1 MKSRQCTVLFQVPW
15 KQEYEESLNRN
26 LLRAAAYVRQAVVL
40 LDIRK
45 VNRRSKEETAVEG
58 NERQPGLL
66 RRHILWSQVGNRTCR
81 TLRSMAI
88 SCLYK

>member
-1 MKSRQCTVLFQVPW
+1 M
-15 KQEYEESLNRN
+15 
-26 LLRAAAYVRQAVVL
+26 RQAVVL

-66 RRHILWSQVGNRTCR
+66 GRHICMDSARGQN
-81 TLRSMAI
+81 MQDN
-88 SCLYK
+88 